1 MCMQAHAQFPVSAGD
16 EINVVWFFSVF
27 FFLTQQWQHLSAT
40 SVRTGR
46 LFLTLHNKSSD
57 TAQPFTD

>member
-1 MCMQAHAQFPVSAGD
+1 MHRFQYLLVMRLTH
-16 EINVVWFFSVF
+16 
-27 FFLTQQWQHLSAT
+27 FFLTQQLQQLPAT

>member
-1 MCMQAHAQFPVSAGD
+1 MMRSCARARIPVSAGD
-16 EINVVWFFSVF
+16 EIKVFFFS
-27 FFLTQQWQHLSAT
+27 FFLTQHLQQLPAT

>member
-1 MCMQAHAQFPVSAGD
+1 MMRSWACAQIPVSVGD
-16 EINVVWFFSVF
+16 EINVFFLF
-27 FFLTQQWQHLSAT
+27 FFLTQQLQQLPAT